1 MEKNKKIVLP
11 SIPFVYKH
19 SRLRG
24 TTSKCDV
31 STCNSIT
38 TQRERASKNQQNPFY
53 IITIHIVSGRQ
64 MLNVVSRFNEAL

>member
-11 SIPFVYKH
+11 SISFVYKH

-38 TQRERASKNQQNPFY
+38 TQRERASKNSPEKAKKKKK
-53 IITIHIVSGRQ
+53 IHFI
-64 MLNVVSRFNEAL
+64 L